1 MGGACVTASQ
11 NRDGTNMTEVSKTRI
26 YQGAI
31 VVLLLVIAVT
41 AYKFIV
47 AGSTERTED
56 RRVAVILEP
65 GERALMLREMRD
77 FVGGLQ
83 AIADALSREDMK
95 AAADAARRMGT
106 TRSHDVPVAMMGKL
120 PLEFKTLALGV
131 HRGFDSI
138 AMDAE
143 TIGMP
148 KHTLGQLSEVLQKC
162 VACHASYEVREATAK

>member
-1 MGGACVTASQ
+1 
-11 NRDGTNMTEVSKTRI
+11 MTEVTKTRI
-26 YQGAI
+26 YQTAI
-31 VVLLLVIAVT
+31 VVLLLVIAVM

-47 AGSTERTED
+47 AGSTEKTED

-95 AAADAARRMGT
+95 GAANAARRMGT
-106 TRSHDVPVAMMGKL
+106 TRSHDVPAGMMGKL

-138 AMDAE
+138 ARDAE
-143 TIGMP
+143 SIAMP

-162 VACHASYEVREATAK
+162 VACHASYEVKEATAK